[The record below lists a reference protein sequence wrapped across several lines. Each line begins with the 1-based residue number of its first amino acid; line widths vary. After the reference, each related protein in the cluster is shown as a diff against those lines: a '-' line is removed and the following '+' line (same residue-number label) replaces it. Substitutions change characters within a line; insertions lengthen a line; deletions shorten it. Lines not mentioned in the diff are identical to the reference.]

1 MRSPRPAAKISAFMA
16 RPAPHRG
23 MGKRLGRTSGLRW
36 DEAFGAQG
44 KLPASVFDG
53 IDDVR
58 TRSEAPA
65 GPAVRRLRHPPVAA
79 VARGLSQAVPAAGR
93 RGHHAAGHLAA
104 GRGSSV
110 EQTSELP
117 SLMGIT
123 YADFCL
129 K

>member
-58 TRSEAPA
+58 ARSVAPA

-79 VARGLSQAVPAAGR
+79 VARGLSQAR
-93 RGHHAAGHLAA
+93 SEEH
-104 GRGSSV
+104 
-110 EQTSELP
+110 TSELQ
-117 SLMGIT
+117 SLMRIS
-123 YADFCL
+123 YAVLCL
-129 K
+129 KKKNKTINRTY